1 MSTLLLRLAAPLQS
15 WGTDSKFET
24 RRTDRMPSKSGVT
37 GLLAAALGIPRNG
50 NLDRLNQL
58 KMGVRVDKPGE
69 MLCDYHTAHGEKAS
83 YITYRYYL
91 SDAVFLVGL
100 ESEDKGF
107 LEELE
112 DALKHPAFPLYLG
125 RRSCPPV
132 LPLVL
137 GLSEKALFEALAG
150 RRPLAELPEDG
161 EYQIYLE
168 CESDEEMAVP
178 VRDLALTFSP
188 EHRRYGYR
196 AVKECRS
203 MAVIEETSHDAMQEL
218 MEEEY
223 VSYENGAGSD
233 K

>member
-1 MSTLLLRLAAPLQS
+1 MEA
-15 WGTDSKFET
+15 
-24 RRTDRMPSKSGVT
+24 
-37 GLLAAALGIPRNG
+37 I
-50 NLDRLNQL
+50 
-58 KMGVRVDKPGE
+58 
-69 MLCDYHTAHGEKAS
+69 
-83 YITYRYYL
+83 
-91 SDAVFLVGL
+91 
-100 ESEDKGF
+100 
-107 LEELE
+107 
-112 DALKHPAFPLYLG
+112 
-125 RRSCPPV
+125 
-132 LPLVL
+132 
-137 GLSEKALFEALAG
+137 GLSEKTLFETLAG
-150 RRPLAELPEDG
+150 SDPLAELPEDG